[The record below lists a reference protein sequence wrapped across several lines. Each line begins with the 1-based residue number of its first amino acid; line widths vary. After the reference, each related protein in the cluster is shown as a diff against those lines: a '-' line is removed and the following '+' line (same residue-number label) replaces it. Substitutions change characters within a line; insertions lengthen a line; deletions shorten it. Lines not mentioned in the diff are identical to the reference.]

1 MCGLTESVPIGS
13 RADRYSSLARSSYSS
28 FSSCSAASRSFC
40 FTSASETTT
49 NVHGCWFA
57 PDGAEAAVRI
67 AFSISSRSTGSVE
80 KFAHRA
86 ALAHQLEELARA
98 APRLLGVEAGELE
111 GKRLVARLGLQEGNA
126 TRP

>member
-40 FTSASETTT
+40 FTSGSETTT

-80 KFAHRA
+80 KLRTERRSRISSRNSRERR
-86 ALAHQLEELARA
+86 L
-98 APRLLGVEAGELE
+98 RLLGVEAAELE